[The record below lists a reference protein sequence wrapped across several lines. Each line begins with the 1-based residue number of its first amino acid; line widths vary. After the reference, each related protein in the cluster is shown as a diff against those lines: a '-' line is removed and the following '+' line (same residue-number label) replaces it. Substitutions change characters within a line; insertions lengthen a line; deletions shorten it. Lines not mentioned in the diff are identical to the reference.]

1 MEIQQYL
8 SLVKKSEAVY
18 QKFCQNVIRDW
29 DLNPTSFQVIMFVAN
44 NPQMNTARDLC
55 RIRGIKTGIASV
67 AIEQLIQ
74 TGLLERRTDISDRR
88 IQRLYV
94 TPAAEALVSQG
105 REVQKDFART
115 ISSALT
121 EEEAETYFRLNEKL
135 MHRIDELEREL

>member
-8 SLVKKSEAVY
+8 SFMKKSEVVY
-18 QKFCQNVIRDW
+18 QKFCQGVIRDW

-44 NPQMNTARDLC
+44 NPQYNTARDLC

-74 TGLLERRTDISDRR
+74 TGLLERRTDIADRR

-94 TPAAEALVSQG
+94 TPAADKLVQQG
-105 REVQKDFART
+105 REVQKEYAKT
-115 ISSALT
+115 ISGALT
-121 EEEAETYFRLNEKL
+121 EEELEIYSRLNEKL
-135 MHRIDELEREL
+135 MHRIEEMEREL

>member
-8 SLVKKSEAVY
+8 SFVKKSEAVY

-44 NPQMNTARDLC
+44 NPQFNTARDLC
-55 RIRGIKTGIASV
+55 RMRGIKTGIASV

-94 TPAAEALVSQG
+94 TPAAGKLVEQG
-105 REVQKDFART
+105 REVQKEYARAIT
-115 ISSALT
+115 GALT

-135 MHRIDELEREL
+135 MRRIDELEREL

>member
-8 SLVKKSEAVY
+8 SFVKKSETVY
-18 QKFCQNVIRDW
+18 QKFCQGVIRDW

-44 NPQMNTARDLC
+44 NPQYNTARDLC

-74 TGLLERRTDISDRR
+74 TGLLERRTDLSDRR

-94 TPAAEALVSQG
+94 TPAAERLVEQG

-115 ISSALT
+115 ISDALT
-121 EEEAETYFRLNEKL
+121 EEETEIYFRLNEKL
-135 MHRIDELEREL
+135 MRRIDELERAL

>member
-8 SLVKKSEAVY
+8 SFMKKSEAVY
-18 QKFCQNVIRDW
+18 QKFCQGVIRDW

-44 NPQMNTARDLC
+44 NPQYNTARDLC

-74 TGLLERRTDISDRR
+74 TGLLERRTDIADRR

-94 TPAAEALVSQG
+94 TPAADKLVQQG
-105 REVQKDFART
+105 REVQKEYAKT
-115 ISSALT
+115 ISGALT
-121 EEEAETYFRLNEKL
+121 EEELEIYSRLNEKL
-135 MHRIDELEREL
+135 MHRIEEMEREL